1 MRLAWGTFQFDGHV
15 EALEETLEAFSPD
28 GRPLRATLALSLV
41 RAQIAPYAFA
51 ARPAPPAAD
60 SLCPCPP

>member
-1 MRLAWGTFQFDGHV
+1 MRLAWGTFQFDGRV

-28 GRPLRATLALSLV
+28 GRPLRATLALSLA

-51 ARPAPPAAD
+51 ALTGAGGRG
-60 SLCPCPP
+60 